1 MSTVC
6 SHRDAADLLKKMPF
20 KLDKYAID
28 KEFHHTDYFI
38 ICVSLFAFRYVLEK
52 ESYSVT
58 QNYKFVMLPTI
69 FEVKFFVNT
78 FISFGF

>member
-6 SHRDAADLLKKMPF
+6 SHRDADDLLKKMPF
-20 KLDKYAID
+20 KLDKYVID

-52 ESYSVT
+52 ESYFVT
-58 QNYKFVMLPTI
+58 QNYKFVILPTI
-69 FEVKFFVNT
+69 FEVTFFVNN
-78 FISFGF
+78 FI